1 MLCCFNVNADYFNY
15 LVWSLLS
22 EYSILTTASQ
32 VSCCVQRYVTI
43 AFQHVFVLSITL
55 PQWVSVG
62 NGSRCSPGQRT
73 EKSETRVICCAV
85 SAEQTSRWQP
95 ATNARPS
102 GHRSA
107 AICTGGLINPTD
119 ARHAATRRPTSLWSQ
134 SNHQNVAPQQP
145 AVYVQSF

>member
-43 AFQHVFVLSITL
+43 AFQHVFVLSITPL
-55 PQWVSVG
+55 QWVSVG

-85 SAEQTSRWQP
+85 SATDHDDSPPLTHVPAGIALLPSAPAAWSIQP
-95 ATNARPS
+95 MP
-102 GHRSA
+102 
-107 AICTGGLINPTD
+107 
-119 ARHAATRRPTSLWSQ
+119 RHAATRRPTSLWSQ

-145 AVYVQSF
+145 AAYVQSF